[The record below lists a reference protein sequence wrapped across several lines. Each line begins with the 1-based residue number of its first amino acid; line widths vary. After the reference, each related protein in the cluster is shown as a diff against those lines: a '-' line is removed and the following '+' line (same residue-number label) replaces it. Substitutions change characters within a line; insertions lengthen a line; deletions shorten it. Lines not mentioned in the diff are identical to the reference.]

1 MMEMDQAKRLMAQL
15 RLKHGIRNKLSTVLK
30 KEFGHEDGVQK
41 FIDYCKECGI
51 VFQVYGF

>member
-1 MMEMDQAKRLMAQL
+1 MMEMDQAKRLMAQF
-15 RLKHGIRNKLSTVLK
+15 RLKHGIRNKLSTILK

-51 VFQVYGF
+51 VFQVYVF